1 MDGQLH
7 ITNFK
12 AWNNNFNDCVN
23 HILKYNYR
31 KEQTGIKTN
40 VQHIKVSG
48 QDHYENGQY
57 FCVTVYLQFYLF
69 GM

>member
-1 MDGQLH
+1 M
-7 ITNFK
+7 
-12 AWNNNFNDCVN
+12 N

-57 FCVTVYLQFYLF
+57 FCVTVYL
-69 GM
+69 